1 MVNLIEQVK
10 GQGVSNIYYE
20 SMINPRLAQ
29 MIARETGAGLLKL
42 NNGHD
47 VSKADIK
54 SGESFI
60 SLMEKNLTN
69 LKKGMRCP

>member
-10 GQGVSNIYYE
+10 RQRISYIYYE
-20 SMINPRLAQ
+20 EMINPRLAE